1 MLPQLIA
8 RRALHTSRPIFNAQA
23 QPGLET
29 VLRNALKASMKSKDK
44 PAAAC
49 LKSILADVTNA
60 TKSGAN
66 PNEPINDEGVMAVL
80 KKGIF
85 QRTQASESYSPSS
98 SSPHPE
104 NYSSLQKEIELLK
117 GFLPESPSTEI
128 LQTLIDKII
137 GNLSNEL
144 KASKGVAGKVIN
156 GLWEELGDKKGG
168 VDKKLVG
175 KLVQDALKKIQI

>member
-1 MLPQLIA
+1 MFTQVIA
-8 RRALHTSRPIFNAQA
+8 RRSLHTSRSLLASQSL
-23 QPGLET
+23 LET
-29 VLRNALKASMKSKDK
+29 TLRNALKASMKSKDK

-60 TKSGAN
+60 TKSGKD

-80 KKGIF
+80 KKGIS
-85 QRTQASESYSPSS
+85 QRTQASESYSPNSP
-98 SSPHPE
+98 SPHAD
-104 NYSSLQKEIELLK
+104 NYSSLQNEIKLLQS
-117 GFLPESPSTEI
+117 FLPEAPSNEI
-128 LQTLIDKII
+128 LQQIINKII
-137 GNLSNEL
+137 GNLSDEI
-144 KASKGVAGKVIN
+144 KVSKGVAGKVIN